1 MLSQKL
7 TGILSIC
14 RKAGKMEIGFAPM
27 KETLPTGRVK
37 GVVTASDISPKTF
50 KEVQFYCQKYHVP
63 VCPVP
68 LTIAE
73 LGGAIGRK
81 AAVAAILDD
90 GFYDRIFQLCE
101 QVQTA
106 AAEQSE

>member
-37 GVVTASDISPKTF
+37 GVVTASDSLRKRLR
-50 KEVQFYCQKYHVP
+50 KYSSTVRNTMSLFAP
-63 VCPVP
+63 
-68 LTIAE
+68 
-73 LGGAIGRK
+73 R
-81 AAVAAILDD
+81 
-90 GFYDRIFQLCE
+90 R
-101 QVQTA
+101 
-106 AAEQSE
+106 

>member
-1 MLSQKL
+1 MRSQKL

-14 RKAGKMEIGFAPM
+14 RKAGRMEIGFAPM
-27 KETLPTGRVK
+27 KEALPSGRVC
-37 GVVTASDISPKTF
+37 GVITTSDISPKTK
-50 KEVQFYCQKYHVP
+50 KEVQFYCQKYQVP

-68 LTIAE
+68 LDMQT

-81 AAVAAILDD
+81 AAVAAILDA
-90 GFYDRIFQLCE
+90 GFFDRIHQLCDE
-101 QVQTA
+101 AQTA